1 MSGMPPKT
9 KLSEL
14 AFCRWDASSLVGLAK
29 GDMAAAYPGMALIK
43 GIATTEHKDL
53 DDEVVHTDGLTW
65 SDPCFLT
72 LEHPRT
78 HDNII
83 GQVID
88 RQRIE
93 MPDGTP
99 GVAVVGGLY
108 RHDPMA
114 MRVYDR
120 AMTIAKS
127 GGSSPFGFSIEG
139 PSEGLVR
146 EPGHLLKGRVTSLAV
161 TLGPRNERAKWE
173 PLMKGL
179 LTGSALAFEL
189 VERFGLDA
197 NDLMKAAVLKRRN
210 DQTWT
215 GLDAAIRKANART
228 SRLGAK
234 TK

>member
-1 MSGMPPKT
+1 MPPKVPT
-9 KLSEL
+9 SEL
-14 AFCRWDASSLVGLAK
+14 TFVRWDTASLVGLQK
-29 GDMAAAYPGMALIK
+29 GDLAAAYPGMALIK
-43 GIATTEHKDL
+43 GIATTQHKDL
-53 DDEVVHTDGLTW
+53 DNEVVHTDGLTW

-72 LEHPRT
+72 LDHPRR

-83 GQVID
+83 GEVLD
-88 RQRIE
+88 KTRVE

-99 GVAVVGGLY
+99 AVEVTAGLY
-108 RHDPMA
+108 RHEPTA

-120 AMTIAKS
+120 AVTIAKS

-161 TLGPRNERAKWE
+161 TMGPRNERAKWE

-179 LTGSALAFEL
+179 LSGSDLAFEL

-197 NDLMKAAVLKRRN
+197 HDLMKAAVLKRRN
-210 DQTWT
+210 DSTWT

-234 TK
+234 H